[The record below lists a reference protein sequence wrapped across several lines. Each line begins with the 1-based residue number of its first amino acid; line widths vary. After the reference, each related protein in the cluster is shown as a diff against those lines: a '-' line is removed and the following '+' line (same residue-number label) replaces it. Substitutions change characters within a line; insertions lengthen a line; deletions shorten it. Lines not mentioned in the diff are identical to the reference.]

1 MKVIK
6 RNGQE
11 VSYDINK
18 IKNAI
23 SKANLQTKELSDEK
37 IDKIVEDI
45 DKKIQKS
52 KFNLSVEDIQDIAEK
67 DLIKYNAY
75 ETSKEYITFR
85 YKRSLTRNNL
95 DGQILSL
102 IEYENEEVKQ
112 ENSNKN
118 PRILSVQ
125 RDYMAGVISKDI
137 SERILL
143 PKEIVQA
150 HKEGI
155 IHFHDMDY
163 FAQHL
168 HNCFGS
174 NTKFVTNKG
183 LKKFSEFKDGETT
196 EVLDKD
202 GIWREATV
210 RCYGEEPLYTITLQS
225 CRTIKTI
232 KATKNHRWL
241 LKDGSITTNLQVGD
255 RLHLLHKLNEE
266 IQIETKEDALF
277 FCLGFCIGDGSDS
290 CSSSKGGL
298 SVRLCGRKNEYSYL
312 FEMAG
317 FRKGNKKK
325 INDNIYSI
333 SSFSKQDMLNARI
346 WIYLNKRQN
355 YMLYKGFYAADGNVR
370 DNGVATTDE
379 RILEMIE
386 TISCIYGHHILTIK
400 EVMRDTNYKKQAK
413 IYDISFMTSQPTN
426 RNWIVRDIQ
435 LSYRGGLKQKV
446 WCIEEPVTKT
456 FTLESGIVTGNCC
469 LVNLEDMLQNGT
481 VISGVGIDKPKSFRT
496 ACTIASQ
503 IVAQVASSQYGGQ
516 TISLSHLVPFVD
528 VSRQKIKKELKEE
541 LQTENINIS
550 QEKFN
555 NLVENKVKKEINDGI
570 QIIQYQLITLQ
581 TTNGQAPFV
590 SVMMYLNEVHENER
604 DDLALLIESMLK
616 QRIKGVKNSEGVYI
630 TPAFP
635 KLLYVLQEDN
645 IKKSGKYYYLTKLAA
660 ECTAKRMVPD
670 YISEK
675 IMLDLKGD
683 VYPCMGCRSYLSPD
697 RFTKVG
703 KHKYYGR
710 FNQGVVTLNLVDV
723 ALSSEKD
730 ENKLWDLLEQ
740 RLELCHRAL
749 QERHKRLK
757 GTLSDVA
764 PIMWQYGALA
774 RLKPGQVIDDLLYHG
789 YSTISLGYAGLY
801 EMTKYMTN
809 DSHTSE
815 KGKEFALKVMQ
826 KLNDKCQEWKLAED
840 IDYSVYG
847 SPIESGTYRFAK
859 LLQKKFGIIEGIT
872 DKNYITN
879 SYHISVTEKIDAFS
893 KLIKE
898 SAFQKLSPGGAISYV
913 EVPNL
918 VNNLEA
924 VMSVLGCIYENI
936 QYAELNTRS
945 DYCCECKFTGE
956 IPLVNEDNKL
966 IWKCPKCG
974 CTNTTKLVITRRTC
988 GYIGTAENGWNQG
1001 RLADINNRVLHL

>member
-52 KFNLSVEDIQDIAEK
+52 KYNLSVEDIQDIVEK

-163 FAQHL
+163 FA
-168 HNCFGS
+168 
-174 NTKFVTNKG
+174 
-183 LKKFSEFKDGETT
+183 
-196 EVLDKD
+196 
-202 GIWREATV
+202 
-210 RCYGEEPLYTITLQS
+210 
-225 CRTIKTI
+225 
-232 KATKNHRWL
+232 NH
-241 LKDGSITTNLQVGD
+241 
-255 RLHLLHKLNEE
+255 
-266 IQIETKEDALF
+266 
-277 FCLGFCIGDGSDS
+277 
-290 CSSSKGGL
+290 
-298 SVRLCGRKNEYSYL
+298 
-312 FEMAG
+312 M
-317 FRKGNKKK
+317 
-325 INDNIYSI
+325 
-333 SSFSKQDMLNARI
+333 
-346 WIYLNKRQN
+346 
-355 YMLYKGFYAADGNVR
+355 
-370 DNGVATTDE
+370 
-379 RILEMIE
+379 
-386 TISCIYGHHILTIK
+386 
-400 EVMRDTNYKKQAK
+400 
-413 IYDISFMTSQPTN
+413 
-426 RNWIVRDIQ
+426 
-435 LSYRGGLKQKV
+435 
-446 WCIEEPVTKT
+446 
-456 FTLESGIVTGNCC
+456 GNCC

-516 TISLSHLVPFVD
+516 TISLSHLVPFVEI
-528 VSRQKIKKELKEE
+528 SRQKIKKELKEE
-541 LQTENINIS
+541 LQSQNIEIS
-550 QEKFN
+550 EEKFN
-555 NLVENKVKKEINDGI
+555 NLVETKVKREIDDGI

-590 SVMMYLNEVHENER
+590 SVMMYLNEVPENER

-697 RFTKVG
+697 RFTTVG

-730 ENKLWDLLEQ
+730 VNKFWDLLEQ

-789 YSTISLGYAGLY
+789 YSTISLGYAGIA
-801 EMTKYMTN
+801 EMTKYMT
-809 DSHTSE
+809 DESHTSE

-879 SYHISVTEKIDAFS
+879 SYHISVTENIDAFS

-924 VMSVLGCIYENI
+924 VMSVLECIYENI

>member
-52 KFNLSVEDIQDIAEK
+52 KFNLSVEDIQDIVEK

-163 FAQHL
+163 FA
-168 HNCFGS
+168 
-174 NTKFVTNKG
+174 
-183 LKKFSEFKDGETT
+183 
-196 EVLDKD
+196 
-202 GIWREATV
+202 
-210 RCYGEEPLYTITLQS
+210 
-225 CRTIKTI
+225 
-232 KATKNHRWL
+232 NH
-241 LKDGSITTNLQVGD
+241 
-255 RLHLLHKLNEE
+255 
-266 IQIETKEDALF
+266 
-277 FCLGFCIGDGSDS
+277 
-290 CSSSKGGL
+290 
-298 SVRLCGRKNEYSYL
+298 
-312 FEMAG
+312 M
-317 FRKGNKKK
+317 
-325 INDNIYSI
+325 
-333 SSFSKQDMLNARI
+333 
-346 WIYLNKRQN
+346 
-355 YMLYKGFYAADGNVR
+355 
-370 DNGVATTDE
+370 
-379 RILEMIE
+379 
-386 TISCIYGHHILTIK
+386 
-400 EVMRDTNYKKQAK
+400 
-413 IYDISFMTSQPTN
+413 
-426 RNWIVRDIQ
+426 
-435 LSYRGGLKQKV
+435 
-446 WCIEEPVTKT
+446 
-456 FTLESGIVTGNCC
+456 GNCC

-516 TISLSHLVPFVD
+516 TISLSHLAPFVD

-541 LQTENINIS
+541 LQSQNIVIS
-550 QEKFN
+550 EEKFN
-555 NLVENKVKKEINDGI
+555 NLIETKVKKEINDGI

-590 SVMMYLNEVHENER
+590 SVMMYLNEVPENER

-730 ENKLWDLLEQ
+730 ENKFWDLLEQ
-740 RLELCHRAL
+740 RVELCHRAL

-879 SYHISVTEKIDAFS
+879 SYHISVTENIDAFS

-898 SAFQKLSPGGAISYV
+898 STFQKLSPGGAISYV

-924 VMSVLGCIYENI
+924 VMSVLECIYENI

-956 IPLVNEDNKL
+956 IPLINEDNKL

>member
-155 IHFHDMDY
+155 IHFHDMDC
-163 FAQHL
+163 FA
-168 HNCFGS
+168 
-174 NTKFVTNKG
+174 
-183 LKKFSEFKDGETT
+183 
-196 EVLDKD
+196 
-202 GIWREATV
+202 
-210 RCYGEEPLYTITLQS
+210 
-225 CRTIKTI
+225 
-232 KATKNHRWL
+232 NH
-241 LKDGSITTNLQVGD
+241 
-255 RLHLLHKLNEE
+255 
-266 IQIETKEDALF
+266 
-277 FCLGFCIGDGSDS
+277 
-290 CSSSKGGL
+290 
-298 SVRLCGRKNEYSYL
+298 
-312 FEMAG
+312 M
-317 FRKGNKKK
+317 
-325 INDNIYSI
+325 
-333 SSFSKQDMLNARI
+333 
-346 WIYLNKRQN
+346 
-355 YMLYKGFYAADGNVR
+355 
-370 DNGVATTDE
+370 
-379 RILEMIE
+379 
-386 TISCIYGHHILTIK
+386 
-400 EVMRDTNYKKQAK
+400 
-413 IYDISFMTSQPTN
+413 
-426 RNWIVRDIQ
+426 
-435 LSYRGGLKQKV
+435 
-446 WCIEEPVTKT
+446 
-456 FTLESGIVTGNCC
+456 GNCC

-516 TISLSHLVPFVD
+516 TISLSHLAPFVD

-541 LQTENINIS
+541 LQSQNIVIS
-550 QEKFN
+550 EEKFN
-555 NLVENKVKKEINDGI
+555 NLIETKVKKEINDGI

-590 SVMMYLNEVHENER
+590 SVMMYLNEVPENER

-730 ENKLWDLLEQ
+730 ENKFWDLLEQ

-859 LLQKKFGIIEGIT
+859 LLQKKFGIIEEIT

-879 SYHISVTEKIDAFS
+879 SYHISVTENIDAFS

-898 SAFQKLSPGGAISYV
+898 STFQKLSPGGAISYV

-924 VMSVLGCIYENI
+924 VMSVLECIYENI

-956 IPLVNEDNKL
+956 IPLINEDNKL

>member
-52 KFNLSVEDIQDIAEK
+52 KFNLSVEDIQDIVEK

-163 FAQHL
+163 FAQHA

-183 LKKFSEFKDGETT
+183 LKKFSEFKDGEKT

-202 GIWREATV
+202 GVWREATV

-446 WCIEEPVTKT
+446 WCVEEPVTKT

-730 ENKLWDLLEQ
+730 ENKFWDLLEQ

-879 SYHISVTEKIDAFS
+879 SYHISVTENIDAFS

-898 SAFQKLSPGGAISYV
+898 STFQKLSPGGAISYV

-924 VMSVLGCIYENI
+924 VMSVLECIYENI

-956 IPLVNEDNKL
+956 IPLINEDNKL

>member
-163 FAQHL
+163 FA
-168 HNCFGS
+168 
-174 NTKFVTNKG
+174 
-183 LKKFSEFKDGETT
+183 
-196 EVLDKD
+196 
-202 GIWREATV
+202 
-210 RCYGEEPLYTITLQS
+210 
-225 CRTIKTI
+225 
-232 KATKNHRWL
+232 NH
-241 LKDGSITTNLQVGD
+241 
-255 RLHLLHKLNEE
+255 
-266 IQIETKEDALF
+266 
-277 FCLGFCIGDGSDS
+277 
-290 CSSSKGGL
+290 
-298 SVRLCGRKNEYSYL
+298 
-312 FEMAG
+312 M
-317 FRKGNKKK
+317 
-325 INDNIYSI
+325 
-333 SSFSKQDMLNARI
+333 
-346 WIYLNKRQN
+346 
-355 YMLYKGFYAADGNVR
+355 
-370 DNGVATTDE
+370 
-379 RILEMIE
+379 
-386 TISCIYGHHILTIK
+386 
-400 EVMRDTNYKKQAK
+400 
-413 IYDISFMTSQPTN
+413 
-426 RNWIVRDIQ
+426 
-435 LSYRGGLKQKV
+435 
-446 WCIEEPVTKT
+446 
-456 FTLESGIVTGNCC
+456 GNCC

-481 VISGVGIDKPKSFRT
+481 VISGVGSDKPKSFRT

-516 TISLSHLVPFVD
+516 TISLSHLAPFVD

-541 LQTENINIS
+541 LQSQNIVIS
-550 QEKFN
+550 EEKFN
-555 NLVENKVKKEINDGI
+555 NLIETKVKKEINDGI

-590 SVMMYLNEVHENER
+590 SVMMYLNEVPENER

-703 KHKYYGR
+703 KHNYYGR

-730 ENKLWDLLEQ
+730 VNKFWDLLEQ

-774 RLKPGQVIDDLLYHG
+774 RLEPGQVIDDLLYHG

-826 KLNDKCQEWKLAED
+826 KLNDKCQEWNLEED
-840 IDYSVYG
+840 IDFSFYG

-859 LLQKKFGIIEGIT
+859 LLQKKFVIIEGIT

-879 SYHISVTEKIDAFS
+879 SYHISVTENIDAFS

-898 SAFQKLSPGGAISYV
+898 STFQKLSPGGAISYV

-924 VMSVLGCIYENI
+924 VMSVLECIYENI

>member
-18 IKNAI
+18 IKKAI

-52 KFNLSVEDIQDIAEK
+52 KFNLSVEDIQDIVEK

-163 FAQHL
+163 FA
-168 HNCFGS
+168 
-174 NTKFVTNKG
+174 
-183 LKKFSEFKDGETT
+183 
-196 EVLDKD
+196 
-202 GIWREATV
+202 
-210 RCYGEEPLYTITLQS
+210 
-225 CRTIKTI
+225 
-232 KATKNHRWL
+232 NH
-241 LKDGSITTNLQVGD
+241 
-255 RLHLLHKLNEE
+255 
-266 IQIETKEDALF
+266 
-277 FCLGFCIGDGSDS
+277 
-290 CSSSKGGL
+290 
-298 SVRLCGRKNEYSYL
+298 
-312 FEMAG
+312 M
-317 FRKGNKKK
+317 
-325 INDNIYSI
+325 
-333 SSFSKQDMLNARI
+333 
-346 WIYLNKRQN
+346 
-355 YMLYKGFYAADGNVR
+355 
-370 DNGVATTDE
+370 
-379 RILEMIE
+379 
-386 TISCIYGHHILTIK
+386 
-400 EVMRDTNYKKQAK
+400 
-413 IYDISFMTSQPTN
+413 
-426 RNWIVRDIQ
+426 
-435 LSYRGGLKQKV
+435 
-446 WCIEEPVTKT
+446 
-456 FTLESGIVTGNCC
+456 GNCC

-516 TISLSHLVPFVD
+516 TISLSHLAQFVD

-541 LQTENINIS
+541 LQSQNINIS

-555 NLVENKVKKEINDGI
+555 NLVETKVKKEINDGI

-590 SVMMYLNEVHENER
+590 SVMMYLNEVPENER

-683 VYPCMGCRSYLSPD
+683 VYPCMGCLDYNEKIEIDNTIFKIGEFAEAIEELFLNKENFKYKNFSVKDSKLYFKNTLILDIEKDLSKIKRIDNGKSVVFNLRDLKKEIKSNNKNTKLYGILYNRDVSNWLKIIYKSDSYIRDIVLTTDHPLPTIDGIVHRADELKIGDKLIRVNPYTFNQFEYAEIINIEKVEKTSKSYDVTTETEYFDINSDILSHNCRSYLTPD

-730 ENKLWDLLEQ
+730 VNKFWDLLEQ

-789 YSTISLGYAGLY
+789 YSTISLGYAGIA
-801 EMTKYMTN
+801 EMTKYMTDN
-809 DSHTSE
+809 SHTSE

-879 SYHISVTEKIDAFS
+879 SYHISVTENIDAFS

-898 SAFQKLSPGGAISYV
+898 STFQKLSPGGAISYV

-924 VMSVLGCIYENI
+924 VMSVLECIYENI

-945 DYCCECKFTGE
+945 DYCCNCKFTGE

-974 CTNTTKLVITRRTC
+974 CTDTTKLVITRRTC

>member
-52 KFNLSVEDIQDIAEK
+52 KFNLSVEDIQDIVEK

-255 RLHLLHKLNEE
+255 RLHLLPKLNEE
-266 IQIETKEDALF
+266 LKIETKEDALF

-290 CSSSKGGL
+290 HSSSKGGL

-312 FEMAG
+312 FEMVG
-317 FRKGNKKK
+317 FNKINCKK
-325 INDNIYSI
+325 INDNVYRI
-333 SSFSKQDMLNARI
+333 SGFYKQDMLNSRI
-346 WIYLNKRQN
+346 WRYLNKRQN
-355 YMLYKGFYAADGNVR
+355 YMLYKGFYAADGNIG
-370 DNGVATTDE
+370 DNGVSTTDE

-386 TISCIYGHHILTIK
+386 TISCIYGHHILNIK
-400 EVMRDTNYKKQAK
+400 EIIRDTNYKKQAK
-413 IYDISFMTSQPTN
+413 IYHISFITSQLTN

-446 WCIEEPVTKT
+446 WCVEEPVTKT

-541 LQTENINIS
+541 LQTENIEIS
-550 QEKFN
+550 DEKIN
-555 NLVENKVKKEINDGI
+555 NLIETKVKKEINDGI

-590 SVMMYLNEVHENER
+590 SVMMYLNEVPENER

-683 VYPCMGCRSYLSPD
+683 VYPCMGCRSYLTPD
-697 RFTKVG
+697 RFTTVG

-730 ENKLWDLLEQ
+730 VNKFWDLLEQ

-764 PIMWQYGALA
+764 PILWQYGALA
-774 RLKPGQVIDDLLYHG
+774 RLEPGQVIDDLLYHG
-789 YSTISLGYAGLY
+789 YSTISLGYAGIA
-801 EMTKYMTN
+801 EMTKYMTDN
-809 DSHTSE
+809 SHTSE

-924 VMSVLGCIYENI
+924 VMSVLECIYENI

-974 CTNTTKLVITRRTC
+974 CTDTTKLVITRRTC

>member
-18 IKNAI
+18 IKKAI

-52 KFNLSVEDIQDIAEK
+52 KFNLSVEDIQDIVEK

-163 FAQHL
+163 FA
-168 HNCFGS
+168 
-174 NTKFVTNKG
+174 
-183 LKKFSEFKDGETT
+183 
-196 EVLDKD
+196 
-202 GIWREATV
+202 
-210 RCYGEEPLYTITLQS
+210 
-225 CRTIKTI
+225 
-232 KATKNHRWL
+232 NH
-241 LKDGSITTNLQVGD
+241 
-255 RLHLLHKLNEE
+255 
-266 IQIETKEDALF
+266 
-277 FCLGFCIGDGSDS
+277 
-290 CSSSKGGL
+290 
-298 SVRLCGRKNEYSYL
+298 
-312 FEMAG
+312 M
-317 FRKGNKKK
+317 
-325 INDNIYSI
+325 
-333 SSFSKQDMLNARI
+333 
-346 WIYLNKRQN
+346 
-355 YMLYKGFYAADGNVR
+355 
-370 DNGVATTDE
+370 
-379 RILEMIE
+379 
-386 TISCIYGHHILTIK
+386 
-400 EVMRDTNYKKQAK
+400 
-413 IYDISFMTSQPTN
+413 
-426 RNWIVRDIQ
+426 
-435 LSYRGGLKQKV
+435 
-446 WCIEEPVTKT
+446 
-456 FTLESGIVTGNCC
+456 GNCC

-516 TISLSHLVPFVD
+516 TISLSHLAPFVD

-541 LQTENINIS
+541 LQSQNIVIS
-550 QEKFN
+550 EEKFN
-555 NLVENKVKKEINDGI
+555 NLIETKVKKEINDGI

-590 SVMMYLNEVHENER
+590 SVMMYLNEVPENER
-604 DDLALLIESMLK
+604 DDLALLIESMLN

-697 RFTKVG
+697 RFTTVG

-730 ENKLWDLLEQ
+730 VNKFWDLLEQ

-774 RLKPGQVIDDLLYHG
+774 RLEPGQVIDDLLYHG

-879 SYHISVTEKIDAFS
+879 SYHISVTENIDAFS

-898 SAFQKLSPGGAISYV
+898 STFQKLSPGGAISYV

-924 VMSVLGCIYENI
+924 VMSVLECIYENI

-956 IPLVNEDNKL
+956 IPLINEDNKL

>member
-52 KFNLSVEDIQDIAEK
+52 KFNLSVDDIQDIVEN
-67 DLIKYNAY
+67 DFIKYNAY
-75 ETSKEYITFR
+75 ETSNEYITFR

-163 FAQHL
+163 FA
-168 HNCFGS
+168 
-174 NTKFVTNKG
+174 
-183 LKKFSEFKDGETT
+183 
-196 EVLDKD
+196 
-202 GIWREATV
+202 
-210 RCYGEEPLYTITLQS
+210 
-225 CRTIKTI
+225 
-232 KATKNHRWL
+232 NH
-241 LKDGSITTNLQVGD
+241 
-255 RLHLLHKLNEE
+255 
-266 IQIETKEDALF
+266 
-277 FCLGFCIGDGSDS
+277 
-290 CSSSKGGL
+290 
-298 SVRLCGRKNEYSYL
+298 
-312 FEMAG
+312 M
-317 FRKGNKKK
+317 
-325 INDNIYSI
+325 
-333 SSFSKQDMLNARI
+333 
-346 WIYLNKRQN
+346 
-355 YMLYKGFYAADGNVR
+355 
-370 DNGVATTDE
+370 
-379 RILEMIE
+379 
-386 TISCIYGHHILTIK
+386 
-400 EVMRDTNYKKQAK
+400 
-413 IYDISFMTSQPTN
+413 
-426 RNWIVRDIQ
+426 
-435 LSYRGGLKQKV
+435 
-446 WCIEEPVTKT
+446 
-456 FTLESGIVTGNCC
+456 GNCC

-516 TISLSHLVPFVD
+516 TISLSHLAPFVD

-541 LQTENINIS
+541 LQSQNIVIS
-550 QEKFN
+550 EEKFN
-555 NLVENKVKKEINDGI
+555 NLIETKVKKEINDGI

-590 SVMMYLNEVHENER
+590 SVMMYLNEVPENER

-730 ENKLWDLLEQ
+730 ENKFWDLLEQ
-740 RLELCHRAL
+740 RLELCHIAL

-924 VMSVLGCIYENI
+924 VMSVLECIYENI

-956 IPLVNEDNKL
+956 IPLINEDNKL

>member
-18 IKNAI
+18 IKNVI

-52 KFNLSVEDIQDIAEK
+52 KFNLSVEDIQDIVEK

-163 FAQHL
+163 FAQHA
-168 HNCFGS
+168 HNC
-174 NTKFVTNKG
+174 
-183 LKKFSEFKDGETT
+183 
-196 EVLDKD
+196 
-202 GIWREATV
+202 A
-210 RCYGEEPLYTITLQS
+210 
-225 CRTIKTI
+225 
-232 KATKNHRWL
+232 
-241 LKDGSITTNLQVGD
+241 
-255 RLHLLHKLNEE
+255 
-266 IQIETKEDALF
+266 
-277 FCLGFCIGDGSDS
+277 
-290 CSSSKGGL
+290 
-298 SVRLCGRKNEYSYL
+298 
-312 FEMAG
+312 
-317 FRKGNKKK
+317 
-325 INDNIYSI
+325 
-333 SSFSKQDMLNARI
+333 
-346 WIYLNKRQN
+346 
-355 YMLYKGFYAADGNVR
+355 
-370 DNGVATTDE
+370 
-379 RILEMIE
+379 
-386 TISCIYGHHILTIK
+386 
-400 EVMRDTNYKKQAK
+400 
-413 IYDISFMTSQPTN
+413 
-426 RNWIVRDIQ
+426 
-435 LSYRGGLKQKV
+435 
-446 WCIEEPVTKT
+446 
-456 FTLESGIVTGNCC
+456 

-516 TISLSHLVPFVD
+516 TISLSHLVPFVEI
-528 VSRQKIKKELKEE
+528 SRQKIKKELKEE
-541 LQTENINIS
+541 LQSQNIKIS
-550 QEKFN
+550 DEKFN
-555 NLVENKVKKEINDGI
+555 NLVETKVKKEINDGI

-683 VYPCMGCRSYLSPD
+683 VYPCMGCLDYNEKIEINNTIFKIGEFAEALEELFLNKENFKYKNFSVKDSKLYFKKTIILDIQKELPEIKRTDNGKSVVFDLINLNKEIKSNNKNTKLYGILYNRDISNWLKITYRYGKRETHVRSIVLTTDHPLPTVDGVVHRADELKIGDKLIRVNPYTHNQFECAEIINIEKVEKTSKSYDVTTETEYFDINSDILSHNCRSYLTPD

-723 ALSSEKD
+723 ALSSEKN
-730 ENKLWDLLEQ
+730 ENKFWDLLDS

-774 RLKPGQVIDDLLYHG
+774 RLEPGQVIDDLLYHG
-789 YSTISLGYAGLY
+789 YSTISLGYAGLF
-801 EMTKYMTN
+801 ETTKYMTDN
-809 DSHTSE
+809 SHTSE

-879 SYHISVTEKIDAFS
+879 SYHVAVTEKIDAFS

-913 EVPNL
+913 EVPNM

-924 VMSVLGCIYENI
+924 VMSVLECIYENI

-945 DYCCECKFTGE
+945 DYCCNCKFTGE

-974 CTNTTKLVITRRTC
+974 CTDTTKLVITRRTC

>member
-52 KFNLSVEDIQDIAEK
+52 KFNLSVEDIQDIVEK

-163 FAQHL
+163 FA
-168 HNCFGS
+168 
-174 NTKFVTNKG
+174 
-183 LKKFSEFKDGETT
+183 
-196 EVLDKD
+196 
-202 GIWREATV
+202 
-210 RCYGEEPLYTITLQS
+210 
-225 CRTIKTI
+225 
-232 KATKNHRWL
+232 NH
-241 LKDGSITTNLQVGD
+241 
-255 RLHLLHKLNEE
+255 
-266 IQIETKEDALF
+266 
-277 FCLGFCIGDGSDS
+277 
-290 CSSSKGGL
+290 
-298 SVRLCGRKNEYSYL
+298 
-312 FEMAG
+312 M
-317 FRKGNKKK
+317 
-325 INDNIYSI
+325 
-333 SSFSKQDMLNARI
+333 
-346 WIYLNKRQN
+346 
-355 YMLYKGFYAADGNVR
+355 
-370 DNGVATTDE
+370 
-379 RILEMIE
+379 
-386 TISCIYGHHILTIK
+386 
-400 EVMRDTNYKKQAK
+400 
-413 IYDISFMTSQPTN
+413 
-426 RNWIVRDIQ
+426 
-435 LSYRGGLKQKV
+435 
-446 WCIEEPVTKT
+446 
-456 FTLESGIVTGNCC
+456 GNCC

-516 TISLSHLVPFVD
+516 TISLSHLVPFVEI
-528 VSRQKIKKELKEE
+528 SRQKIKKELKEE
-541 LQTENINIS
+541 LQSQNVKIS
-550 QEKFN
+550 DEKFN
-555 NLVENKVKKEINDGI
+555 NLVETKVKKEINDGI

-590 SVMMYLNEVHENER
+590 SVMMYLNEVTENER
-604 DDLALLIESMLK
+604 DDLALLIESMLN

-697 RFTKVG
+697 RFTTVG

-730 ENKLWDLLEQ
+730 ENKFWDLLEQ

-774 RLKPGQVIDDLLYHG
+774 RLEPGQVIDDLLYHG
-789 YSTISLGYAGLY
+789 YSTISLGYAGIA
-801 EMTKYMTN
+801 EMTKYMT
-809 DSHTSE
+809 DESHTSE

-879 SYHISVTEKIDAFS
+879 SYHISVTENIDAFS

-924 VMSVLGCIYENI
+924 VMSVLECIYENI

>member
-163 FAQHL
+163 FA
-168 HNCFGS
+168 
-174 NTKFVTNKG
+174 
-183 LKKFSEFKDGETT
+183 
-196 EVLDKD
+196 
-202 GIWREATV
+202 
-210 RCYGEEPLYTITLQS
+210 
-225 CRTIKTI
+225 
-232 KATKNHRWL
+232 NH
-241 LKDGSITTNLQVGD
+241 
-255 RLHLLHKLNEE
+255 
-266 IQIETKEDALF
+266 
-277 FCLGFCIGDGSDS
+277 
-290 CSSSKGGL
+290 
-298 SVRLCGRKNEYSYL
+298 
-312 FEMAG
+312 M
-317 FRKGNKKK
+317 
-325 INDNIYSI
+325 
-333 SSFSKQDMLNARI
+333 
-346 WIYLNKRQN
+346 
-355 YMLYKGFYAADGNVR
+355 
-370 DNGVATTDE
+370 
-379 RILEMIE
+379 
-386 TISCIYGHHILTIK
+386 
-400 EVMRDTNYKKQAK
+400 
-413 IYDISFMTSQPTN
+413 
-426 RNWIVRDIQ
+426 
-435 LSYRGGLKQKV
+435 
-446 WCIEEPVTKT
+446 
-456 FTLESGIVTGNCC
+456 GNCC

-516 TISLSHLVPFVD
+516 TISLSHLAPFVD

-541 LQTENINIS
+541 LQSQNIVIS
-550 QEKFN
+550 EEKFN
-555 NLVENKVKKEINDGI
+555 NLIETKVKKEINDGI

-590 SVMMYLNEVHENER
+590 SVMMYLNEVPENER

-697 RFTKVG
+697 RFTTVG

-730 ENKLWDLLEQ
+730 VNKFWDLLEQ

-774 RLKPGQVIDDLLYHG
+774 RLEPGQVIDDLLYHG

-879 SYHISVTEKIDAFS
+879 SYHISVTENIDAFS

-898 SAFQKLSPGGAISYV
+898 STFQKLSPGGAISYV

-924 VMSVLGCIYENI
+924 VMSVLECIYENI

>member
-52 KFNLSVEDIQDIAEK
+52 KFNLSVEDIQDIVEK

-112 ENSNKN
+112 ENYNKN

-163 FAQHL
+163 FA
-168 HNCFGS
+168 
-174 NTKFVTNKG
+174 
-183 LKKFSEFKDGETT
+183 
-196 EVLDKD
+196 
-202 GIWREATV
+202 
-210 RCYGEEPLYTITLQS
+210 
-225 CRTIKTI
+225 
-232 KATKNHRWL
+232 NH
-241 LKDGSITTNLQVGD
+241 
-255 RLHLLHKLNEE
+255 
-266 IQIETKEDALF
+266 
-277 FCLGFCIGDGSDS
+277 
-290 CSSSKGGL
+290 
-298 SVRLCGRKNEYSYL
+298 
-312 FEMAG
+312 M
-317 FRKGNKKK
+317 
-325 INDNIYSI
+325 
-333 SSFSKQDMLNARI
+333 
-346 WIYLNKRQN
+346 
-355 YMLYKGFYAADGNVR
+355 
-370 DNGVATTDE
+370 
-379 RILEMIE
+379 
-386 TISCIYGHHILTIK
+386 
-400 EVMRDTNYKKQAK
+400 
-413 IYDISFMTSQPTN
+413 
-426 RNWIVRDIQ
+426 
-435 LSYRGGLKQKV
+435 
-446 WCIEEPVTKT
+446 
-456 FTLESGIVTGNCC
+456 GNCC

-516 TISLSHLVPFVD
+516 TISLSHLTPFVD

-541 LQTENINIS
+541 LQSQNIVIS
-550 QEKFN
+550 EEKFN
-555 NLVENKVKKEINDGI
+555 NLIETKVKKEINDGI

-590 SVMMYLNEVHENER
+590 SVMMYLNEVPENER

-683 VYPCMGCRSYLSPD
+683 VYPCMGCLDY
-697 RFTKVG
+697 
-703 KHKYYGR
+703 
-710 FNQGVVTLNLVDV
+710 N
-723 ALSSEKD
+723 EKI
-730 ENKLWDLLEQ
+730 E
-740 RLELCHRAL
+740 
-749 QERHKRLK
+749 
-757 GTLSDVA
+757 
-764 PIMWQYGALA
+764 
-774 RLKPGQVIDDLLYHG
+774 IDN
-789 YSTISLGYAGLY
+789 TIFKIG
-801 EMTKYMTN
+801 
-809 DSHTSE
+809 
-815 KGKEFALKVMQ
+815 EFAEALDFLYNNK
-826 KLNDKCQEWKLAED
+826 D
-840 IDYSVYG
+840 
-847 SPIESGTYRFAK
+847 
-859 LLQKKFGIIEGIT
+859 IIEDFKKSG
-872 DKNYITN
+872 
-879 SYHISVTEKIDAFS
+879 
-893 KLIKE
+893 
-898 SAFQKLSPGGAISYV
+898 
-913 EVPNL
+913 
-918 VNNLEA
+918 NLE
-924 VMSVLGCIYENI
+924 
-936 QYAELNTRS
+936 
-945 DYCCECKFTGE
+945 
-956 IPLVNEDNKL
+956 
-966 IWKCPKCG
+966 
-974 CTNTTKLVITRRTC
+974 VI
-988 GYIGTAENGWNQG
+988 
-1001 RLADINNRVLHL
+1001 L

>member
-163 FAQHL
+163 FA
-168 HNCFGS
+168 
-174 NTKFVTNKG
+174 
-183 LKKFSEFKDGETT
+183 
-196 EVLDKD
+196 
-202 GIWREATV
+202 
-210 RCYGEEPLYTITLQS
+210 
-225 CRTIKTI
+225 
-232 KATKNHRWL
+232 NH
-241 LKDGSITTNLQVGD
+241 
-255 RLHLLHKLNEE
+255 
-266 IQIETKEDALF
+266 
-277 FCLGFCIGDGSDS
+277 
-290 CSSSKGGL
+290 
-298 SVRLCGRKNEYSYL
+298 
-312 FEMAG
+312 M
-317 FRKGNKKK
+317 
-325 INDNIYSI
+325 
-333 SSFSKQDMLNARI
+333 
-346 WIYLNKRQN
+346 
-355 YMLYKGFYAADGNVR
+355 
-370 DNGVATTDE
+370 
-379 RILEMIE
+379 
-386 TISCIYGHHILTIK
+386 
-400 EVMRDTNYKKQAK
+400 
-413 IYDISFMTSQPTN
+413 
-426 RNWIVRDIQ
+426 
-435 LSYRGGLKQKV
+435 
-446 WCIEEPVTKT
+446 
-456 FTLESGIVTGNCC
+456 GNCC

-730 ENKLWDLLEQ
+730 ENKFWDLLEQ

-879 SYHISVTEKIDAFS
+879 SYHISVTENIDAFS

-898 SAFQKLSPGGAISYV
+898 STFQKLSPGGAISYV

-924 VMSVLGCIYENI
+924 VMSVLECIYENI

-956 IPLVNEDNKL
+956 IPLINEDKKL

>member
-52 KFNLSVEDIQDIAEK
+52 KFNLSVEDIQDIVEK

-163 FAQHL
+163 FAQHA

-183 LKKFSEFKDGETT
+183 LKKFSEFKDGEKT

-202 GIWREATV
+202 GVWREATV

-446 WCIEEPVTKT
+446 WCVEEPVTKT

-604 DDLALLIESMLK
+604 DDLK

-730 ENKLWDLLEQ
+730 ENKFWDLLEQ

-879 SYHISVTEKIDAFS
+879 SYHISVTENIDAFS

-898 SAFQKLSPGGAISYV
+898 STFQKLSPGGAISYV

-924 VMSVLGCIYENI
+924 VMSVLECIYENI

-956 IPLVNEDNKL
+956 IPLINEDNKL

>member
-52 KFNLSVEDIQDIAEK
+52 KFNLSVEDIQDIVEK

-163 FAQHL
+163 FAQHA

-183 LKKFSEFKDGETT
+183 LKKFSDFKDGETT

-202 GIWREATV
+202 GVWREATV

-255 RLHLLHKLNEE
+255 RLHLLPKLNEE
-266 IQIETKEDALF
+266 LKIETKEDALF

-290 CSSSKGGL
+290 HSSSKGGL

-312 FEMAG
+312 FEMVG
-317 FRKGNKKK
+317 FNKINYKK
-325 INDNIYSI
+325 ISDNVYRI
-333 SSFSKQDMLNARI
+333 SGFSKQDMLNSRI
-346 WIYLNKRQN
+346 WRYLNKRQN
-355 YMLYKGFYAADGNVR
+355 YMFYKGFYAADGNIG
-370 DNGVATTDE
+370 DNGVSTTDE

-386 TISCIYGHHILTIK
+386 TISCIYGHHILNIK
-400 EVMRDTNYKKQAK
+400 EIIRDTNYKKQAK
-413 IYDISFMTSQPTN
+413 IYHISFITSQLTN

-446 WCIEEPVTKT
+446 WCVEEPVTKT

-541 LQTENINIS
+541 LQSQNIEIS
-550 QEKFN
+550 EEKFN
-555 NLVENKVKKEINDGI
+555 NLVETKVKREIDDGI

-590 SVMMYLNEVHENER
+590 SVMMYLNEVPENER

-730 ENKLWDLLEQ
+730 ENKFWDLLEQ

-879 SYHISVTEKIDAFS
+879 SYHISVTENIDAFS

-898 SAFQKLSPGGAISYV
+898 STFQKLSPGGAISYV

-924 VMSVLGCIYENI
+924 VMSVLECIYENI

>member
-23 SKANLQTKELSDEK
+23 SKANLQTKELSDKK

-163 FAQHL
+163 FA
-168 HNCFGS
+168 
-174 NTKFVTNKG
+174 
-183 LKKFSEFKDGETT
+183 
-196 EVLDKD
+196 
-202 GIWREATV
+202 
-210 RCYGEEPLYTITLQS
+210 
-225 CRTIKTI
+225 
-232 KATKNHRWL
+232 NH
-241 LKDGSITTNLQVGD
+241 
-255 RLHLLHKLNEE
+255 
-266 IQIETKEDALF
+266 
-277 FCLGFCIGDGSDS
+277 
-290 CSSSKGGL
+290 
-298 SVRLCGRKNEYSYL
+298 
-312 FEMAG
+312 M
-317 FRKGNKKK
+317 
-325 INDNIYSI
+325 
-333 SSFSKQDMLNARI
+333 
-346 WIYLNKRQN
+346 
-355 YMLYKGFYAADGNVR
+355 
-370 DNGVATTDE
+370 
-379 RILEMIE
+379 
-386 TISCIYGHHILTIK
+386 
-400 EVMRDTNYKKQAK
+400 
-413 IYDISFMTSQPTN
+413 
-426 RNWIVRDIQ
+426 
-435 LSYRGGLKQKV
+435 
-446 WCIEEPVTKT
+446 
-456 FTLESGIVTGNCC
+456 GNCC

-516 TISLSHLVPFVD
+516 TISLSHLAPFVD

-541 LQTENINIS
+541 LQSQNIVIS
-550 QEKFN
+550 EEKFN
-555 NLVENKVKKEINDGI
+555 NLIETKVKKEINDGI

-590 SVMMYLNEVHENER
+590 SVMMYLNEVPENER

-730 ENKLWDLLEQ
+730 VNKFWDLLEQ

-764 PIMWQYGALA
+764 PIIWQYGALA
-774 RLKPGQVIDDLLYHG
+774 RLEPGQVIDDLLYHG
-789 YSTISLGYAGLY
+789 YSTISLGYAGIA
-801 EMTKYMTN
+801 EMTKYMTDN
-809 DSHTSE
+809 SHTSE

-924 VMSVLGCIYENI
+924 VMSVLECIYENI

>member
-52 KFNLSVEDIQDIAEK
+52 KFNLSVEDIQDIVEK

-150 HKEGI
+150 HKEGV

-163 FAQHL
+163 FA
-168 HNCFGS
+168 
-174 NTKFVTNKG
+174 
-183 LKKFSEFKDGETT
+183 
-196 EVLDKD
+196 
-202 GIWREATV
+202 
-210 RCYGEEPLYTITLQS
+210 
-225 CRTIKTI
+225 
-232 KATKNHRWL
+232 NH
-241 LKDGSITTNLQVGD
+241 
-255 RLHLLHKLNEE
+255 
-266 IQIETKEDALF
+266 
-277 FCLGFCIGDGSDS
+277 
-290 CSSSKGGL
+290 
-298 SVRLCGRKNEYSYL
+298 
-312 FEMAG
+312 M
-317 FRKGNKKK
+317 
-325 INDNIYSI
+325 
-333 SSFSKQDMLNARI
+333 
-346 WIYLNKRQN
+346 
-355 YMLYKGFYAADGNVR
+355 
-370 DNGVATTDE
+370 
-379 RILEMIE
+379 
-386 TISCIYGHHILTIK
+386 
-400 EVMRDTNYKKQAK
+400 
-413 IYDISFMTSQPTN
+413 
-426 RNWIVRDIQ
+426 
-435 LSYRGGLKQKV
+435 
-446 WCIEEPVTKT
+446 
-456 FTLESGIVTGNCC
+456 GNCC

-516 TISLSHLVPFVD
+516 TISLSHLAPFVD

-541 LQTENINIS
+541 LQSQNIVIS
-550 QEKFN
+550 EEKFN
-555 NLVENKVKKEINDGI
+555 NLIETKVKKEINDGI

-590 SVMMYLNEVHENER
+590 SVMMYLNEVPENER

-645 IKKSGKYYYLTKLAA
+645 IKKSGKYYHLTKLAA

-697 RFTKVG
+697 RFTTVG

-730 ENKLWDLLEQ
+730 ENKFWDLLEQ

-789 YSTISLGYAGLY
+789 YSTISLGYAGIA
-801 EMTKYMTN
+801 EMTKYMTD

-879 SYHISVTEKIDAFS
+879 SYHISVTENIDAFS

-924 VMSVLGCIYENI
+924 VMSVLECIYENI

>member
-163 FAQHL
+163 FAQHA

-183 LKKFSEFKDGETT
+183 LKKFSEFKDGEKT

-202 GIWREATV
+202 GVWREATV

-516 TISLSHLVPFVD
+516 TISLSHLAPFVD

-541 LQTENINIS
+541 LQSQNIVIS
-550 QEKFN
+550 EEKFN
-555 NLVENKVKKEINDGI
+555 NLIETKVKKEINDGI

-590 SVMMYLNEVHENER
+590 SVMMYLNEVPENER

-683 VYPCMGCRSYLSPD
+683 VYPCMGCRSYLTPD
-697 RFTKVG
+697 RFTTVG

-730 ENKLWDLLEQ
+730 VNKFWDLLEQ

-879 SYHISVTEKIDAFS
+879 SYHISVTENIDAFS

-898 SAFQKLSPGGAISYV
+898 STFQKLSPGGAISYV

-924 VMSVLGCIYENI
+924 VMSVLECIYENI

-956 IPLVNEDNKL
+956 IPLINEDNKL

>member
-23 SKANLQTKELSDEK
+23 SKANLQTKELSEEK

-52 KFNLSVEDIQDIAEK
+52 KYNLSVEDIQDIVEK

-85 YKRSLTRNNL
+85 YKRSLSRNNL

-163 FAQHL
+163 FAQHM
-168 HNCFGS
+168 S
-174 NTKFVTNKG
+174 
-183 LKKFSEFKDGETT
+183 
-196 EVLDKD
+196 
-202 GIWREATV
+202 
-210 RCYGEEPLYTITLQS
+210 
-225 CRTIKTI
+225 
-232 KATKNHRWL
+232 
-241 LKDGSITTNLQVGD
+241 
-255 RLHLLHKLNEE
+255 
-266 IQIETKEDALF
+266 
-277 FCLGFCIGDGSDS
+277 
-290 CSSSKGGL
+290 
-298 SVRLCGRKNEYSYL
+298 
-312 FEMAG
+312 
-317 FRKGNKKK
+317 
-325 INDNIYSI
+325 
-333 SSFSKQDMLNARI
+333 
-346 WIYLNKRQN
+346 
-355 YMLYKGFYAADGNVR
+355 
-370 DNGVATTDE
+370 
-379 RILEMIE
+379 
-386 TISCIYGHHILTIK
+386 
-400 EVMRDTNYKKQAK
+400 
-413 IYDISFMTSQPTN
+413 
-426 RNWIVRDIQ
+426 
-435 LSYRGGLKQKV
+435 
-446 WCIEEPVTKT
+446 
-456 FTLESGIVTGNCC
+456 NCC
-469 LVNLEDMLQNGT
+469 LLNLEDMLQNGT

-516 TISLSHLVPFVD
+516 TISLSHLAPFVD

-541 LQTENINIS
+541 LQSQDINIS

-555 NLVENKVKKEINDGI
+555 NLVENKVKKEIDDGI

-590 SVMMYLNEVHENER
+590 SVMMYLNEVPENER

-645 IKKSGKYYYLTKLAA
+645 IKESGKYYYLTKLAA

-683 VYPCMGCRSYLSPD
+683 VYPCMGCRSYLTPD

-723 ALSSEKD
+723 ALTSEKD
-730 ENKLWDLLEQ
+730 ENKFWDLLEQ

-774 RLKPGQVIDDLLYHG
+774 RLEPGQVIDDLLYHG
-789 YSTISLGYAGLY
+789 YSTISLGYAGIA

-809 DSHTSE
+809 ESHTSE
-815 KGKEFALKVMQ
+815 KGKKFALKVMQ

-879 SYHISVTEKIDAFS
+879 SYHISVTENIDAFS

-913 EVPNL
+913 EVPNM

-924 VMSVLGCIYENI
+924 VMSVLECIYENI

-945 DYCCECKFTGE
+945 DYCCNCKFTGE
-956 IPLVNEDNKL
+956 IPLINEDNKL

-974 CTNTTKLVITRRTC
+974 CTDTTKLVITRRTC

>member
-52 KFNLSVEDIQDIAEK
+52 KFNLSVEDIQDIVEK
-67 DLIKYNAY
+67 DLIRYNAY

-155 IHFHDMDY
+155 IHFHDIDY
-163 FAQHL
+163 FAQHMS
-168 HNCFGS
+168 NCFGS

-183 LKKFSEFKDGETT
+183 LKKFSEFKDGEKT

-255 RLHLLHKLNEE
+255 RLHLLPKLNEE
-266 IQIETKEDALF
+266 IQIKTKEDALF

-290 CSSSKGGL
+290 HSSSKGGL

-312 FEMAG
+312 FEMVG
-317 FRKGNKKK
+317 FNKINCKK
-325 INDNIYSI
+325 ISDNVYRI
-333 SSFSKQDMLNARI
+333 SGFSKQDMLNSRI
-346 WIYLNKRQN
+346 WRYLNKRQN
-355 YMLYKGFYAADGNVR
+355 YMLYKGFYAADGNIG
-370 DNGVATTDE
+370 DNGVSTTDE

-386 TISCIYGHHILTIK
+386 TISCIYGHHILNIK
-400 EVMRDTNYKKQAK
+400 EIIRDTNYKKQAK
-413 IYDISFMTSQPTN
+413 IYHISFITSQLTN

-446 WCIEEPVTKT
+446 WCVEEPVTKT

-516 TISLSHLVPFVD
+516 TISLSHLAPFVD

-541 LQTENINIS
+541 LQSQNIVIS
-550 QEKFN
+550 DEKFN
-555 NLVENKVKKEINDGI
+555 NLVETKVKKEINDGI

-590 SVMMYLNEVHENER
+590 SVMMYLNEVPENER
-604 DDLALLIESMLK
+604 DDLALLIESMLN

-683 VYPCMGCRSYLSPD
+683 VYPCMGCRSYLTPD
-697 RFTKVG
+697 RFTTVG

-730 ENKLWDLLEQ
+730 EKKFWDLLDS

-789 YSTISLGYAGLY
+789 YSTISLGYAGLF
-801 EMTKYMTN
+801 ETTKYMTDN
-809 DSHTSE
+809 SHTSE

-879 SYHISVTEKIDAFS
+879 SYHVAVTEKIDAFS

-913 EVPNL
+913 EVPNM

-924 VMSVLGCIYENI
+924 VMSVLECIYENI

-945 DYCCECKFTGE
+945 DYCCNCKFTGE

-974 CTNTTKLVITRRTC
+974 CTDTTKLVITRRTC

>member
-163 FAQHL
+163 FA
-168 HNCFGS
+168 
-174 NTKFVTNKG
+174 
-183 LKKFSEFKDGETT
+183 
-196 EVLDKD
+196 
-202 GIWREATV
+202 
-210 RCYGEEPLYTITLQS
+210 
-225 CRTIKTI
+225 
-232 KATKNHRWL
+232 NH
-241 LKDGSITTNLQVGD
+241 
-255 RLHLLHKLNEE
+255 
-266 IQIETKEDALF
+266 
-277 FCLGFCIGDGSDS
+277 
-290 CSSSKGGL
+290 
-298 SVRLCGRKNEYSYL
+298 
-312 FEMAG
+312 M
-317 FRKGNKKK
+317 
-325 INDNIYSI
+325 
-333 SSFSKQDMLNARI
+333 
-346 WIYLNKRQN
+346 
-355 YMLYKGFYAADGNVR
+355 
-370 DNGVATTDE
+370 
-379 RILEMIE
+379 
-386 TISCIYGHHILTIK
+386 
-400 EVMRDTNYKKQAK
+400 
-413 IYDISFMTSQPTN
+413 
-426 RNWIVRDIQ
+426 
-435 LSYRGGLKQKV
+435 
-446 WCIEEPVTKT
+446 
-456 FTLESGIVTGNCC
+456 GNCC

-516 TISLSHLVPFVD
+516 TISLSHLAPFVD

-541 LQTENINIS
+541 LQSQNIVIS
-550 QEKFN
+550 EEKFN
-555 NLVENKVKKEINDGI
+555 NLIETKVKKEINDGI

-590 SVMMYLNEVHENER
+590 SVMMYLNEVPENER

-730 ENKLWDLLEQ
+730 VNKFWDLLEQ

-774 RLKPGQVIDDLLYHG
+774 RLEPGQVIDDLLYHG

-879 SYHISVTEKIDAFS
+879 SYHISVTENIDAFS

-898 SAFQKLSPGGAISYV
+898 STFQKLSPGGAISYV

-924 VMSVLGCIYENI
+924 VMSVLECIYENI

>member
-11 VSYDINK
+11 VNYDINK
-18 IKNAI
+18 IKKAI

-52 KFNLSVEDIQDIAEK
+52 KFNLSVEDIQDIVEK

-150 HKEGI
+150 HKEGV

-163 FAQHL
+163 FVNHMA
-168 HNCFGS
+168 NCS
-174 NTKFVTNKG
+174 
-183 LKKFSEFKDGETT
+183 
-196 EVLDKD
+196 
-202 GIWREATV
+202 
-210 RCYGEEPLYTITLQS
+210 
-225 CRTIKTI
+225 
-232 KATKNHRWL
+232 
-241 LKDGSITTNLQVGD
+241 
-255 RLHLLHKLNEE
+255 
-266 IQIETKEDALF
+266 
-277 FCLGFCIGDGSDS
+277 
-290 CSSSKGGL
+290 
-298 SVRLCGRKNEYSYL
+298 
-312 FEMAG
+312 
-317 FRKGNKKK
+317 
-325 INDNIYSI
+325 
-333 SSFSKQDMLNARI
+333 
-346 WIYLNKRQN
+346 
-355 YMLYKGFYAADGNVR
+355 
-370 DNGVATTDE
+370 
-379 RILEMIE
+379 
-386 TISCIYGHHILTIK
+386 
-400 EVMRDTNYKKQAK
+400 
-413 IYDISFMTSQPTN
+413 
-426 RNWIVRDIQ
+426 
-435 LSYRGGLKQKV
+435 
-446 WCIEEPVTKT
+446 
-456 FTLESGIVTGNCC
+456 

-516 TISLSHLVPFVD
+516 TISLSHLVPFVEI
-528 VSRQKIKKELKEE
+528 SRQKIKKELKEE
-541 LQTENINIS
+541 LQTENIEIS
-550 QEKFN
+550 DEKFN

-590 SVMMYLNEVHENER
+590 SVMMYLNEVPENER
-604 DDLALLIESMLK
+604 DDLALLIESMLN

-730 ENKLWDLLEQ
+730 QNKFWDLLDS

-789 YSTISLGYAGLY
+789 YSTISLGYAGIA
-801 EMTKYMTN
+801 EMTKYMTDN
-809 DSHTSE
+809 SHTSE

-879 SYHISVTEKIDAFS
+879 SYHISVTENIDAFS

-918 VNNLEA
+918 VNNLDA
-924 VMSVLGCIYENI
+924 VMSVLECIYENI

-974 CTNTTKLVITRRTC
+974 CTDTTKLVITRRTC

>member
-163 FAQHL
+163 FAQHA

-183 LKKFSEFKDGETT
+183 LKKFSDFKDGETT

-255 RLHLLHKLNEE
+255 RLHLLPKLNEE
-266 IQIETKEDALF
+266 LKIETKEDALF

-290 CSSSKGGL
+290 HSSSKGGL

-312 FEMAG
+312 FEMVG
-317 FRKGNKKK
+317 FNKINYKK
-325 INDNIYSI
+325 ISDNVYRI
-333 SSFSKQDMLNARI
+333 SGFSKQDMLNSRI
-346 WIYLNKRQN
+346 WRYLNKRQN
-355 YMLYKGFYAADGNVR
+355 YMFYKGFYAADGNIG
-370 DNGVATTDE
+370 DNGVSTTDE

-386 TISCIYGHHILTIK
+386 TISCIYGHHILNIK
-400 EVMRDTNYKKQAK
+400 EIIRDTNYKKQAK
-413 IYDISFMTSQPTN
+413 IYHISFITSQLTN

-446 WCIEEPVTKT
+446 WCVEEPVTKT

-730 ENKLWDLLEQ
+730 ENKFWDLLDS

-879 SYHISVTEKIDAFS
+879 SYHISVTENIDAFS

-898 SAFQKLSPGGAISYV
+898 STFQKLSPGGAISYV

-924 VMSVLGCIYENI
+924 VMSVLECIYENI

-956 IPLVNEDNKL
+956 IPLINEDNKL